1 MERGLSLIE
10 PEDFKVIAGRGV
22 SGTVSGHRILAGN
35 AAFVRAPPP
44 DSTGGGRGSR
54 VYIAADGRVLGVI
67 ILADRVRPD
76 AKTALERLKVSGVKR
91 VIMLTGDN
99 VATAQSVAAESGIDE
114 VHANLL
120 PEDKFRIIKAL
131 QNEGCT
137 VAMIGDGI
145 NDAPAL
151 VQADVGIAMGVAGTQ
166 AALEAA
172 DVALMNDDIGKVAEA
187 RVLAARAYRT
197 IKQNLIVGVGVVH
210 LLGIT
215 AAILRYIGP
224 VEAAMLH
231 LGPDVLVFLNSVRLL
246 RAKLTP

>member
-1 MERGLSLIE
+1 M
-10 PEDFKVIAGRGV
+10 
-22 SGTVSGHRILAGN
+22 
-35 AAFVRAPPP
+35 
-44 DSTGGGRGSR
+44 
-54 VYIAADGRVLGVI
+54 
-67 ILADRVRPD
+67 
-76 AKTALERLKVSGVKR
+76 
-91 VIMLTGDN
+91 
-99 VATAQSVAAESGIDE
+99 ATAQSVAAESGIEE
-114 VHANLL
+114 VRANLL

-197 IKQNLIVGVGVVH
+197 IKQNLIVGSRCCPPSWNHRSDSPLHRTRRGGNASSRAGCPSVLEFGQAAAREAGSMIDRTASLQLGHKLSVNIRKNRKLSGVSLPWEAH
-210 LLGIT
+210 DASANFIAMRRFRTLLIPEVDFT
-215 AAILRYIGP
+215 
-224 VEAAMLH
+224 
-231 LGPDVLVFLNSVRLL
+231 RLIDWAKTFE
-246 RAKLTP
+246 RARCQTVSP